1 MKTSLYWGPV
11 IWACMGLVSC
21 ISADGQFVSRPD
33 LSPPRLN
40 ITIPAT
46 EDVGDGYIFVCPYG
60 GFKSGTGFDGPEQP
74 ACYIFRDD
82 GDLVWS
88 SLGHLSGWVANI
100 QARSFRGKPA
110 ITVYQGAID
119 EFRGHGWGQATILN
133 ERYENVATIRA
144 GNHKIMSIHEFN
156 LLESNSALV
165 EIYQPTPIDL
175 TRFNG
180 KKGAKWIVDAMFQE
194 IDVDTGDVLFEWS
207 SLDHVSPTESVISLS
222 SGYAGGG
229 LNSTDAWDYFHLNSV
244 EKDHHGDYLISGRH
258 TSTVYK
264 IDGKTGEIIWR
275 LGGRNSNFSVPSETA
290 FGFQHDARYLADQP
304 SDAHIHYISLFDNA
318 ARSKGHQGNDTDSVH
333 ERSSAKILRLDTK
346 TWQAS
351 VVKSV
356 SSPDGLLALSQGN
369 AQTLSNSNIF
379 VGWGQ
384 AGAVTE
390 FRERDDKPIFHAYLD
405 SGDIGY
411 GVQSYR
417 AFRFPWKGYPQE
429 TPAIVALLDESHS
442 GGTSVHISWNGD
454 TETATWKVYA
464 TSPSCTSS
472 SWKWWSCQARLLQE
486 AKRAGFETVV
496 HVADEAVA
504 SGLSTVY
511 AEAFNAE
518 GHRLVKT
525 AAVTAS
531 RRLRTYNSHSA
542 QEQQIMVMDE
552 LR

>member
-1 MKTSLYWGPV
+1 MKTSLYWNPLV
-11 IWACMGLVSC
+11 WACMGLVSH
-21 ISADGQFVSRPD
+21 ISADDQFLSRPD

-40 ITIPAT
+40 ITIPAA
-46 EDVGDGYIFVCPYG
+46 EDVGDGYIFLCPYG
-60 GFKSGTGFDGPEQP
+60 GLNSGTGFDGPEQT
-74 ACYIFRDD
+74 ACYIFRND

-88 SLGHLSGWVANI
+88 SLGHLSGWAANM
-100 QARSFRGKPA
+100 QARSFRGKPV

-119 EFRGHGWGQATILN
+119 GFRGHGWGQAAILN
-133 ERYENVATIRA
+133 EHYDTIATIRA

-156 LLESNSALV
+156 LLQSNSALV

-180 KKGAKWIVDAMFQE
+180 KKDAKWIVDAIFQE
-194 IDVDTGDVLFEWS
+194 TGDVLFEWS
-207 SLDHVSPTESVISLS
+207 SLDHVPPTESVISLS

-229 LNSTDAWDYFHLNSV
+229 VNSTDAWDYFHLNSV
-244 EKDHHGDYLISGRH
+244 EKDDHGDYLISGRH

-264 IDGKTGEIIWR
+264 ISGKTGDIVWR
-275 LGGRNSNFSVPSETA
+275 LGGPNSNFSVPPGAT
-290 FGFQHDARYLADQP
+290 FGFQHDARWPAEQP
-304 SDAHIHYISLFDNA
+304 TEAHTQHISLFDNA
-318 ARSKGHQGNDTDSVH
+318 ARSNGHQGNYTESAHD
-333 ERSSAKILRLDTK
+333 RSSAKVLRLDTK
-346 TWQAS
+346 SWKAS

-356 SSPDGLLALSQGN
+356 SAPDHLLALSQGN

-390 FRERDDKPIFHAYLD
+390 FRARDDKPIFHAYLD

-417 AFRFPWKGYPQE
+417 AFRFPWTGKPRE
-429 TPAIVALLDESHS
+429 SPAIVALLDESHED
-442 GGTSVHISWNGD
+442 GTSVHVSWNGD

-464 TSPSCTSS
+464 TAPSCTPS
-472 SWKWWSCQARLLQE
+472 SWRLWSCRARLLQE
-486 AKRAGFETVV
+486 TKRAGFETVI
-496 HVADEAVA
+496 HIADGAVT

-511 AEAFNAE
+511 AEAFDA
-518 GHRLVKT
+518 GGRKLVTT

-531 RRLRTYNSHSA
+531 RRLRTYNGHRT
-542 QEQQIMVMDE
+542 QEQQTVAVDE
-552 LR
+552 LK